1 MRLASNLC
9 RICSRRAAR
18 ESRLITY
25 VQVAGDSTS
34 ELDAAR
40 LSCTQCQ
47 SPLGQLDRSTGGYK
61 LRKLNLALSPTKPLP
76 TQSFIPEK
84 WLACQI
90 LSATETQGVRKFLIH
105 DPSNPSASTT
115 ALKIWVFAPDLCVSS
130 SASSRVEFVRMAKVL
145 WRDEDT
151 KSGHGEMLSGS
162 AAAEGEIRL
171 ERGELGLLW
180 SCLEKS
186 AGLVPEDGRMFMER
200 WRVGLLE
207 RFVVEDLRT

>member
-1 MRLASNLC
+1 
-9 RICSRRAAR
+9 
-18 ESRLITY
+18 
-25 VQVAGDSTS
+25 
-34 ELDAAR
+34 
-40 LSCTQCQ
+40 
-47 SPLGQLDRSTGGYK
+47 
-61 LRKLNLALSPTKPLP
+61 
-76 TQSFIPEK
+76 
-84 WLACQI
+84 
-90 LSATETQGVRKFLIH
+90 
-105 DPSNPSASTT
+105 
-115 ALKIWVFAPDLCVSS
+115 
-130 SASSRVEFVRMAKVL
+130 MAKVL